1 MSDLFKELRFMALR
15 STDDTKVSHVISES
29 TLRKEYN
36 FTDFYKLDDNKY
48 RVTDLYLEGRVAEK
62 VNYPPKKPQNSIPVT
77 GLPHN
82 SIIYTPLGNQS
93 FSLYASDLFTRKPK
107 GELLSAMK
115 LWIKEKEDFYEKLYK
130 TYSTVKKEHKDIYL
144 LPISLKVN
152 FEHYDEDPVARINH
166 QSALLTSAFKLLITK
181 ITSRKGYEVFLHYTR
196 VILLDNRQQPF
207 LHVVLYYKESDIS
220 DFYLR
225 DLTRIWCEVVDKT
238 IQEKCSD
245 IKLQTNKDN
254 DDLSVE
260 VDYVYFDKP
269 FPSMHNDEYE
279 DEWKNGKHYSLTD
292 SEIRYGFEVS
302 ATDLPSAFNPL
313 RHKNIIVPL
322 SKKRRTSS
330 YLGYVGRFS
339 EADSYLNEAEFKK
352 WMKGIK
358 QDQKYHTDYLER
370 IAKQYV
376 KIPDLNNLS
385 HGVFTYKK

>member
-48 RVTDLYLEGRVAEK
+48 GVTDLYFEGRVAEK
-62 VNYPPKKPQNSIPVT
+62 VNYPPKKPQYSIPVT
-77 GLPHN
+77 GLAHN
-82 SIIYTPLGNQS
+82 SIRYTELGNQS
-93 FSLYASDLFTRKPK
+93 FSLYDCDRFTRKPK

-130 TYSTVKKEHKDIYL
+130 IYSTVKKEHKDIYL

-181 ITSRKGYEVFLHYTR
+181 ITSRKGYETFLYYSR
-196 VILLDNRQQPF
+196 VILLDRSRQPF
-207 LHVVLYYKESDIS
+207 LHIVLYYKPSEIS

-245 IKLQTNKDN
+245 IKLETNKD
-254 DDLSVE
+254 DD
-260 VDYVYFDKP
+260 D
-269 FPSMHNDEYE
+269 
-279 DEWKNGKHYSLTD
+279 
-292 SEIRYGFEVS
+292 
-302 ATDLPSAFNPL
+302 
-313 RHKNIIVPL
+313 
-322 SKKRRTSS
+322 
-330 YLGYVGRFS
+330 
-339 EADSYLNEAEFKK
+339 
-352 WMKGIK
+352 
-358 QDQKYHTDYLER
+358 
-370 IAKQYV
+370 
-376 KIPDLNNLS
+376 
-385 HGVFTYKK
+385 

>member
-1 MSDLFKELRFMALR
+1 
-15 STDDTKVSHVISES
+15 
-29 TLRKEYN
+29 
-36 FTDFYKLDDNKY
+36 
-48 RVTDLYLEGRVAEK
+48 
-62 VNYPPKKPQNSIPVT
+62 
-77 GLPHN
+77 
-82 SIIYTPLGNQS
+82 
-93 FSLYASDLFTRKPK
+93 
-107 GELLSAMK
+107 MK

-181 ITSRKGYEVFLHYTR
+181 ITSRKGYETFLYYSR
-196 VILLDNRQQPF
+196 VILLDRSQQPF
-207 LHVVLYYKESDIS
+207 LHIVLYYKPSEIS

-245 IKLQTNKDN
+245 IKLETNKDD

-269 FPSMHNDEYE
+269 LPSMHNDGYE

-302 ATDLPSAFNPL
+302 ATDLSSAFNPL
-313 RHKNIIVPL
+313 HHKNIIAPR
-322 SKKRRTSS
+322 SRRPTRNS
-330 YLGYVGRFS
+330 LGYVGRFS